1 MITKRQA
8 IELIQHRLTG
18 GDTPEDLRRLYPR
31 SIISRVLNLALAD
44 MVSREP
50 YEASDMAVPY
60 TFTPATDANGYYVTL
75 APQPIAGTM
84 AIFSVEDQS
93 TGDNG
98 YIVQTKAEATAINI
112 LRGGNK
118 SAAIL
123 FKDKLS
129 FNRAPEGNVT
139 VTMVPNVYQM
149 EDDDVL
155 IIPSDETG
163 KGEMMLFQMCMQVLM
178 SQQFQDDLNNDGID
192 IQALARD
199 SSRLYS
205 NG

>member
-31 SIISRVLNLALAD
+31 SIISRILNLALAD
-44 MVSREP
+44 IVSRDP

-75 APQPIAGTM
+75 LPQPIAGTM
-84 AIFSVEDQS
+84 AIFSVEDES
-93 TGDNG
+93 SGFNS
-98 YIVQTKAEATAINI
+98 YSVQTKAESAALNV
-112 LRGGNK
+112 LRGGNT
-118 SAAIL
+118 SAAVL
-123 FKDKLS
+123 FKDKLR
-129 FNRAPEGNVT
+129 FNKRPEGNVT

-163 KGEMMLFQMCMQVLM
+163 KGETMLFQACMQLL
-178 SQQFQDDLNNDGID
+178 STQGFQDDLNNDAID
-192 IQALARD
+192 AQNMGARQ
-199 SSRLYS
+199 
-205 NG
+205 

>member
-31 SIISRVLNLALAD
+31 SIISRILNLALAD
-44 MVSREP
+44 VVSRDP

-60 TFTPATDANGYYVTL
+60 VFTPATDANGYYVTL
-75 APQPIAGTM
+75 SPQPIAGTM
-84 AIFSVEDQS
+84 AIFSVEDES
-93 TGDNG
+93 SGFNA
-98 YIVQTKAEATAINI
+98 YSVQTKAESIALNV
-112 LRGGNK
+112 LRGGNN

-123 FKDKLS
+123 FKDKLR
-129 FNRAPEGNVT
+129 FNKKPTGDVT

-149 EDDDVL
+149 DDDDVL

-163 KGEMMLFQMCMQVLM
+163 AGEMMLFQMCMQVLAT
-178 SQQFQDDLNNDGID
+178 QGFQDDLNNDSID
-192 IQALARD
+192 AQKAAAR
-199 SSRLYS
+199 S
-205 NG
+205 

>member
-44 MVSREP
+44 TVSRDP
-50 YEASDMAVPY
+50 YAASDMAVPY
-60 TFTPATDANGYYVTL
+60 VFTPATDANGYYVTL
-75 APQPIAGTM
+75 SPQPIAGTM
-84 AIFSVEDQS
+84 AIFSVEDES
-93 TGDNG
+93 SGLNA
-98 YIVQTKAEATAINI
+98 YSVQTKAESNALNV
-112 LRGGNK
+112 LRGGNN

-123 FKDKLS
+123 FKDKLR
-129 FNRAPEGNVT
+129 FNKKPEGNVT

-149 EDDDVL
+149 DDDDVL

-163 KGEMMLFQMCMQVLM
+163 KGEMMLFQMCMQVL
-178 SQQFQDDLNNDGID
+178 STQGFQDDLNNDSID
-192 IQALARD
+192 AQTAATR
-199 SSRLYS
+199 S
-205 NG
+205 

>member
-8 IELIQHRLTG
+8 IELIQHRLSG

-44 MVSREP
+44 IVSRDP

-60 TFTPATDANGYYVTL
+60 TFTPVTDANGYYVVL
-75 APQPIAGTM
+75 SPQPIAGSM

-93 TGDNG
+93 AGDNG

-123 FKDKLS
+123 FKDKLR
-129 FNRAPEGNVT
+129 FNKQPSGDVT

-149 EDDDVL
+149 QDDDIL

-163 KGEMMLFQMCMQVLM
+163 KGEMMLFQMCLQVLS
-178 SQQFQDDLNNDGID
+178 SQQFQDDVSNEAID
-192 IQALARD
+192 IQGLARD
-199 SSRLYS
+199 TSRLYN

>member
-31 SIISRVLNLALAD
+31 SVISRVLNLALAD
-44 MVSREP
+44 TVSRDP

-60 TFTPATDANGYYVTL
+60 TFTPATDANGYYVVL
-75 APQPIAGTM
+75 SPQPIAGTM
-84 AIFSVEDQS
+84 AIFTIEDES
-93 TGDNG
+93 SGFNT
-98 YIVQTKAEATAINI
+98 YSVQTKAESSALNV
-112 LRGGNK
+112 LRGGNT

-123 FKDKLS
+123 FKDKLR
-129 FNRAPEGNVT
+129 FNKKPTGDVT

-155 IIPSDETG
+155 IIPSDEAG
-163 KGEMMLFQMCMQVLM
+163 KGEAMLFQMCLQMLA
-178 SQQFQDDLNNDGID
+178 SSGYQDDLNNDAVD
-192 IQALARD
+192 AQKLARD
-199 SSRLYS
+199 TSRMYT
-205 NG
+205 NQ

>member
-44 MVSREP
+44 IVSRDP
-50 YEASDMAVPY
+50 YQASDMAVPY
-60 TFTPATDANGYYVTL
+60 TFTPATDAQGYYVTL
-75 APQPIAGTM
+75 NPQPIAGTM
-84 AIFSVEDQS
+84 AIFTVEDES
-93 TGDNG
+93 SGFNA
-98 YIVQTKAEATAINI
+98 YSVQTKAESTALNV
-112 LRGGNK
+112 LRGGNN

-123 FKDKLS
+123 FKDKLR
-129 FNRAPEGNVT
+129 FNKKPTGDVT

-149 EDDDVL
+149 DDDDVL

-163 KGEMMLFQMCMQVLM
+163 RGEMMLFQICLQVLAT
-178 SQQFQDDLNNDGID
+178 QAFQDDLNNDAID
-192 IQALARD
+192 AQNMAAKQ
-199 SSRLYS
+199 
-205 NG
+205 

>member
-8 IELIQHRLTG
+8 IELIQHRLSG

-44 MVSREP
+44 IVSRDP

-60 TFTPATDANGYYVTL
+60 VFTPATDANGYYVVL
-75 APQPIAGTM
+75 NPQPIAGSM

-98 YIVQTKAEATAINI
+98 YIIQTKAEASAIKI
-112 LRGGNK
+112 LRGSNK
-118 SAAIL
+118 SGAI
-123 FKDKLS
+123 FSKDKLR
-129 FNRAPEGNVT
+129 FNKRPEGDVT

-163 KGEMMLFQMCMQVLM
+163 RGELMLFQTCLQILM
-178 SQQFQDDLNNDGID
+178 SQQFQDDLNNEGID

-199 SSRLYS
+199 TSKLYS

>member
-44 MVSREP
+44 IVSRNP
-50 YEASDMAVPY
+50 YDASDMAVPY
-60 TFTPATDANGYYVTL
+60 TFTPANDASGYYVTL
-75 APQPIAGTM
+75 LPQPIAGTM
-84 AIFSVEDQS
+84 AIFTVEDES
-93 TGDNG
+93 TSDNG

-123 FKDKLS
+123 FKDKLR
-129 FNRAPEGNVT
+129 FNRRPEGNVT

-155 IIPSDETG
+155 IIPGDENG
-163 KGEMMLFQMCMQVLM
+163 KGEVVLFQACVQMLM
-178 SQQFQDDLNNDGID
+178 SQQFQDDLNNDAID
-192 IQALARD
+192 AQNMGARQ
-199 SSRLYS
+199 
-205 NG
+205 

>member
-1 MITKRQA
+1 MITKRQV

-31 SIISRVLNLALAD
+31 SIISRVINLALAD
-44 MVSREP
+44 IVSRDP

-60 TFTPATDANGYYVTL
+60 VFTPANDANGYYVTL
-75 APQPIAGTM
+75 SPQPIAGTM
-84 AIFSVEDQS
+84 AIFTVEDES
-93 TGDNG
+93 SGFNS
-98 YIVQTKAEATAINI
+98 YSVQTKAESNALNV
-112 LRGGNK
+112 LRGGNN

-123 FKDKLS
+123 FKDKLR
-129 FNRAPEGNVT
+129 FNKKPEGNVT

-163 KGEMMLFQMCMQVLM
+163 AGEMMLFQMCMQVLAT
-178 SQQFQDDLNNDGID
+178 QGFQDDLNNDSID
-192 IQALARD
+192 AQTTAAR
-199 SSRLYS
+199 S
-205 NG
+205 